1 MSTVTDE
8 GAVPTGAPGFPA
20 PTRLPGTWTL
30 TWHGVRTVA
39 ELELRQRIRSTRW
52 IVALVVWFVVVGAIT
67 GLVWLSTNAMGAGA
81 GIDGPGGSYQGPLVF
96 GLVVFFVLFLGL
108 LVAPTL
114 SATSINGD
122 RSAGTLAILQV
133 TLLSPFEIVLGKLL
147 ASWAAAL
154 AFLVVSV
161 PFIGIAL
168 GLGGTPVLTMFVCL
182 GVLALLLA
190 AVCAIGLGFSA
201 LIARTS
207 GSAVLT
213 YLAVASLAALSPIVF
228 GLTYL
233 STTHDEPVRVWTVPT
248 SGWNGNTDTAP
259 ACIWDE
265 QVQPVSHTERT
276 WWLLAVNP
284 FVIVADA
291 APQPSSETHRAVSGD
306 PLGSIRNGVR
316 ALRAGPAHEVDQC
329 WSAQAL
335 AQSKDYVSPVA
346 KPNVSTTAVW
356 PWGLGVNLLLGAAGV
371 WVAVRRLRIPQR
383 TLARGTRVA

>member
-1 MSTVTDE
+1 MSTVIDE
-8 GAVPTGAPGFPA
+8 GAVPTGASGA
-20 PTRLPGTWTL
+20 PTPTTLPRTWTL

-39 ELELRQRIRSTRW
+39 ELELRQRVRSTRW

-67 GLVWLSTNAMGAGA
+67 GLVWLSTRSLLTGVAGDTA
-81 GIDGPGGSYQGPLVF
+81 NRVLRGPMVF

-122 RSAGTLAILQV
+122 RAAGTLAILQV

-161 PFIGIAL
+161 PFIAIAL
-168 GLGGTPVLTMFVCL
+168 GAGGTPVLAMFVCL

-201 LIARTS
+201 LVARTS

-213 YLAVASLAALSPIVF
+213 YIVVASLSALSPIVF

-233 STTHDEPVRVWTVPT
+233 TTTHDETVRVWTMP
-248 SGWNGNTDTAP
+248 GGAWNRDTAP
-259 ACIWDE
+259 DCVWENA
-265 QVQPVSHTERT
+265 VRPVAHTERT
-276 WWLLAVNP
+276 WWLLGINP

-291 APQPSSETHRAVSGD
+291 APQPDARNPLITGD
-306 PLGSIRNGVR
+306 PLGSIRTGVR
-316 ALRAGPAHEVDQC
+316 TLRAGPATAVDEC
-329 WSAQAL
+329 WSG
-335 AQSKDYVSPVA
+335 QSIQGSHYVSPVA
-346 KPNVSTTAVW
+346 ERNVDTSAVW
-356 PWGLGVNLLLGAAGV
+356 PWGLAANLLLGAAGV

>member
-1 MSTVTDE
+1 MSTVIDE
-8 GAVPTGAPGFPA
+8 DAVPTGTSGSPTPA
-20 PTRLPGTWTL
+20 TLPRTWTL
-30 TWHGVRTVA
+30 TWHGIRTVA

-67 GLVWLSTNAMGAGA
+67 GLVWLSTRNAMAPA
-81 GIDGPGGSYQGPLVF
+81 DGLDPNVRSYQGPMMF

-168 GLGGTPVLTMFVCL
+168 GAGGTPVLAMFVCL
-182 GVLALLLA
+182 AVLALLLA

-201 LIARTS
+201 LTARTS

-213 YLAVASLAALSPIVF
+213 YIAVASLSALSPIVF

-233 STTHDEPVRVWTVPT
+233 TTTHDETVRVWTVPA
-248 SGWNGNTDTAP
+248 SGWNGNADTAP
-259 ACIWDE
+259 ACVWDE
-265 QVQPVSHTERT
+265 QVQSVSHTERT
-276 WWLLAVNP
+276 WWLLAINP

-291 APQPSSETHRAVSGD
+291 APQPSSETYRMISGD

-316 ALRAGPAHEVDQC
+316 SLRAGPAHEVDQC
-329 WSAQAL
+329 WSQ
-335 AQSKDYVSPVA
+335 QSLSSDYVSPVT
-346 KPNVSTTAVW
+346 KPDVDTSAVW
-356 PWGLGVNLLLGAAGV
+356 PWGLGANLLLGAAGV
-371 WVAVRRLRIPQR
+371 WLAVRRLRIPQR

>member
-1 MSTVTDE
+1 MSTVIDE
-8 GAVPTGAPGFPA
+8 GTGPSGASGLPTPA
-20 PTRLPGTWTL
+20 ALPRTWTL

-67 GLVWLSTNAMGAGA
+67 GLVWLSTRNVMAPPLANGAQVR
-81 GIDGPGGSYQGPLVF
+81 SLQGPMVF

-147 ASWAAAL
+147 ASWIAAL

-161 PFIGIAL
+161 PFIGAAL
-168 GLGGTPVLTMFVCL
+168 AAGGTPVVAMFVCL

-201 LIARTS
+201 LTARTS

-213 YLAVASLAALSPIVF
+213 YIAVASLSALSPIVF
-228 GLTYL
+228 GLSYFA
-233 STTHDEPVRVWTVPT
+233 TTHNETVRVWTVPST
-248 SGWNGNTDTAP
+248 LWKTETPP
-259 ACIWDE
+259 ACVWED
-265 QVQPVSHTERT
+265 QVQPVTHTERT

-291 APQPSSETHRAVSGD
+291 APQPQPAGHSSISGGD
-306 PLGSIRNGVR
+306 PLGAIRDGVR
-316 ALRAGPAHEVDQC
+316 TLRAGPAPQLDQC
-329 WSAQAL
+329 WSAMTSSGTDPA
-335 AQSKDYVSPVA
+335 SPVA
-346 KPNVSTTAVW
+346 KRDVDTSAVW
-356 PWGLGVNLLLGAAGV
+356 PWGLAANLLLGAAGV

>member
-1 MSTVTDE
+1 MSAVIDE
-8 GAVPTGAPGFPA
+8 GAVPTGTSGPPTPA
-20 PTRLPGTWTL
+20 TLPRTWTL

-67 GLVWLSTNAMGAGA
+67 GLVWLSTRNVLEPFTNGAQVRNL
-81 GIDGPGGSYQGPLVF
+81 QGPIMF

-147 ASWAAAL
+147 ASWIAAL

-161 PFIGIAL
+161 PFIGAAL
-168 GLGGTPVLTMFVCL
+168 GAGGTPVLAMFVCL

-201 LIARTS
+201 LTARTS

-213 YLAVASLAALSPIVF
+213 YIAVASLSALSPIVF

-233 STTHDEPVRVWTVPT
+233 TTTHDETVRVWTMPG
-248 SGWNGNTDTAP
+248 SWAGNTTTA
-259 ACIWDE
+259 CEWEDR
-265 QVQPVSHTERT
+265 VQPVTHTERT
-276 WWLLAVNP
+276 WWLLGINP

-291 APQPSSETHRAVSGD
+291 APQPKPETHNAISGD

-316 ALRAGPAHEVDQC
+316 SLRAGPAHEIDQC
-329 WSAQAL
+329 WSER

-346 KPNVSTTAVW
+346 ERDVDTSAVW
-356 PWGLGVNLLLGAAGV
+356 PWGLGANLLLGAAGM

-383 TLARGTRVA
+383 TLPRGTRVA

>member
-1 MSTVTDE
+1 MSTVIDE
-8 GAVPTGAPGFPA
+8 GAVPAGASGL
-20 PTRLPGTWTL
+20 PTSATLPRTWTL

-67 GLVWLSTNAMGAGA
+67 GLVWLSTRNIMAPAVGL
-81 GIDGPGGSYQGPLVF
+81 DSQVRNLQGPMMF

-147 ASWAAAL
+147 ASWVAAL

-168 GLGGTPVLTMFVCL
+168 GAGGTPVLAMFVCL
-182 GVLALLLA
+182 GVLLLA

-213 YLAVASLAALSPIVF
+213 YIAVASLSALSPIVF

-233 STTHDEPVRVWTVPT
+233 TTTHDETVRVWTVPT
-248 SGWNGNTDTAP
+248 SGWTGDTPP
-259 ACIWDE
+259 ACVWED
-265 QVQPVSHTERT
+265 QVQPVTHTERT
-276 WWLLAVNP
+276 WWLLAINHRRRRR
-284 FVIVADA
+284 AAAEARDA
-291 APQPSSETHRAVSGD
+291 QRHQRRPARVDPQRCAHAPG
-306 PLGSIRNGVR
+306 
-316 ALRAGPAHEVDQC
+316 RAGA
-329 WSAQAL
+329 
-335 AQSKDYVSPVA
+335 
-346 KPNVSTTAVW
+346 
-356 PWGLGVNLLLGAAGV
+356 
-371 WVAVRRLRIPQR
+371 
-383 TLARGTRVA
+383 

>member
-1 MSTVTDE
+1 MSTVIDE
-8 GAVPTGAPGFPA
+8 GAVPTGASGL
-20 PTRLPGTWTL
+20 PTPTTLPRTWSL

-67 GLVWLSTNAMGAGA
+67 GLVWLSTRNVMGPDAGV
-81 GIDGPGGSYQGPLVF
+81 DSPVRSYQGPMVF

-168 GLGGTPVLTMFVCL
+168 GVGGTPVLAMFVCL

-201 LIARTS
+201 LTARTS

-213 YLAVASLAALSPIVF
+213 YIAVASLSALSPIVF

-233 STTHDEPVRVWTVPT
+233 TNTHDETVRVWTVPASWT
-248 SGWNGNTDTAP
+248 GNTTPVCEWQD
-259 ACIWDE
+259 
-265 QVQPVSHTERT
+265 QVQPVTHTERT
-276 WWLLAVNP
+276 WWLLAINP

-291 APQPSSETHRAVSGD
+291 APQPEIAARTGVSVD
-306 PLGSIRNGVR
+306 PLGAIRTGVR
-316 ALRAGPAHEVDQC
+316 SLRAGPAHEVDQC
-329 WSAQAL
+329 WD
-335 AQSKDYVSPVA
+335 QSTNDVSPVA
-346 KPNVSTTAVW
+346 KPDVDTSAVW
-356 PWGLGVNLLLGAAGV
+356 PWGLGANLLLGAAGV
-371 WVAVRRLRIPQR
+371 WIAVRRLRIPQR